1 MVLILK
7 FGYKGNKVPKKND
20 TFTITLGKTH
30 LGWGTHRYTRSR
42 EIIYEEGYLPIPKDI
57 AINLNIYMS
66 NKEDA
71 NIIYNFSTNDGFYSN
86 EELKASGCSNAGDIY
101 AKNLAGN
108 GDLKLLGKWFTHIN
122 AKEGDK
128 IKISF
133 TSPAQIILSKV

>member
-1 MVLILK
+1 VLILK
-7 FGYKGNKVPKKND
+7 FGYKGNKVPKQND

-30 LGWGTHRYTRSR
+30 LGWGTHRYTSSR
-42 EIIYEEGYLPIPKDI
+42 EIIYNEGYLPIPKDI
-57 AINLNIYMS
+57 AIKLNIYMS
-66 NKEDA
+66 NKKDA
-71 NIIYNFSTNDGFYSN
+71 NIIYNFSTSDGFYSN

-122 AKEGDK
+122 AIKGDK

-133 TSPAQIILSKV
+133 TSPTHIILSKA